1 MVAFGQLRAL
11 GYSKQAIKVRARAG
25 RLLRI
30 HRGVYAVGHTRLSP
44 GGRRMAAVLACGPG
58 AVLSH
63 RAAAGVHGLYRH
75 SGLIDVTTTSRHK
88 IPGIRCHSVRQALH
102 PDDMTVIDGIP
113 VTSIPRLCLDVAETL
128 APRYL
133 ETILENVQRRDL
145 FDLYSFD
152 ALIAR
157 SPGRHGIKP
166 LTEALAQ
173 LRDDPPWTQSELED
187 AFVDLTRRAGLPAPL
202 LNQFVDGILVDA
214 FWPEHRL
221 VVEVD
226 GRTFHKTKRAVE
238 NDQQRDVK
246 LQIAGYRVVRFS
258 YDRIMNHP
266 HEVARDLRAL
276 LSVSGRPASAGVA
289 SGR

>member
-1 MVAFGQLRAL
+1 
-11 GYSKQAIKVRARAG
+11 
-25 RLLRI
+25 
-30 HRGVYAVGHTRLSP
+30 
-44 GGRRMAAVLACGPG
+44 
-58 AVLSH
+58 VLSH
-63 RAAAGVHGLYRH
+63 RAAAGLHGLYRH
-75 SGLIDVTTTSRHK
+75 SGLIDVTAPKPRSVA
-88 IPGIRCHSVRQALH
+88 GIRCRRARGGLH
-102 PDDMTVIDGIP
+102 PDDKTVIDGIP
-113 VTSIPRLCLDVAETL
+113 VTSIPRLCLDLAETL
-128 APRYL
+128 APRQL
-133 ETILENVQRRDL
+133 QTILENLERRDL
-145 FDLYSFD
+145 FDLHSFD

-166 LTEALAQ
+166 LTQALEN

-187 AFVDLTRRAGLPAPL
+187 AFLDLTRTAGLRTPL

-238 NDQQRDVK
+238 DDQQRDIK

-258 YDRIMNHP
+258 HDRIMNHP

-276 LSVSGRPASAGVA
+276 LMGRKPASVRVISSLSANLD
-289 SGR
+289 SSRERRSPR